1 MEDKEQEARLIARA
15 AGGSRS
21 AFGDL
26 YERYLDDIYRYIYYR
41 VPDTVTAEDLTE
53 EVFIRA
59 WQKLP
64 ETQQKNAVQNFRA
77 WLYRI
82 AHNRM
87 VDYLRSAK
95 KQVHSA
101 LEDSAHLIEGGETPE
116 ALLQTQQQSDYLAQ
130 AITSLDDTMQQVIL
144 LRFVNQCSHAETAHI
159 VGLQENH
166 VRVLQYRALKQLR
179 SQLEQDLQN
188 GK

>member
-1 MEDKEQEARLIARA
+1 MANNKQEAQLIARA

-26 YERYLDDIYRYIYYR
+26 YERHLEEIYRYIYYR
-41 VPDTVTAEDLTE
+41 VPDAVTAEDLTE
-53 EVFIRA
+53 EVFMRA

-64 ETQQKNAVQNFRA
+64 ETQKKNAVQNFRA

-82 AHNRM
+82 AHNRT

-95 KQVHSA
+95 KQIYSN
-101 LEDSAHLIEGGETPE
+101 LEDSVHLIEVSQTPE
-116 ALLQTQQQSDYLAQ
+116 TLLQKQQQGDILAQ
-130 AITSLDDTMQQVIL
+130 AIAGLDDSMQQVIL

-159 VGLQENH
+159 LGLQENH
-166 VRVLQYRALKQLR
+166 VRILQYRALKKLR
-179 SQLEQDLQN
+179 SLLEQDMKN
-188 GK
+188 E

>member
-1 MEDKEQEARLIARA
+1 MDDKEQEARLITRA

-41 VPDTVTAEDLTE
+41 VPDAVTAEDLTE

-64 ETQQKNAVQNFRA
+64 ETQRKNAVQNFRA
-77 WLYRI
+77 WIYRI
-82 AHNRM
+82 AHNRV

-95 KQVHSA
+95 NQVHSA
-101 LEDSAHLIEGGETPE
+101 LEDSANFIGGSETPE
-116 ALLQTQQQSDYLAQ
+116 ALLQSQQQGNYLVQ
-130 AITSLDDTMQQVIL
+130 AITSLDNTLQQVIL

-159 VGLQENH
+159 LGLQENH
-166 VRVLQYRALKQLR
+166 VRVLQYRALKKLR
-179 SQLEQDLQN
+179 AQLEQDLKN
-188 GK
+188 G